1 MHFEWTTMFI
11 QLLLAA
17 FWIFIIYAVVVLVRN
32 SKENTRTLRRLEEQ
46 LTRMSRQL
54 EEREQAEDN
63 RKPKENQA

>member
-1 MHFEWTTMFI
+1 MHFEWTTMVI

-32 SKENTRTLRRLEEQ
+32 SKENTRALRRLEEQ

-54 EEREQAEDN
+54 EEREQAEDS
-63 RKPKENQA
+63 RKPKDNQA